1 MKLYSFLYLCCLGR
15 STSAAENGNWRSG
28 DRPKAESPP
37 PQRRSNNRYGNTRNT
52 REDAAPSEERPR
64 LKLQPRTVP
73 FGMFMKFSFL
83 FHFLLKL
90 KCFFCRIQS
99 TN

>member
-1 MKLYSFLYLCCLGR
+1 MKLFFFHLCCSGR

-37 PQRRSNNRYGNTRNT
+37 PQRRSNNRYGNRDSRST

-73 FGMFMKFSFL
+73 FGMFVKFSFL
-83 FHFLLKL
+83 CLFLLK
-90 KCFFCRIQS
+90 
-99 TN
+99 

>member
-1 MKLYSFLYLCCLGR
+1 MFLFHLFRLGR

-37 PQRRSNNRYGNTRNT
+37 PQRRSNNRYGNRNT
-52 REDAAPSEERPR
+52 REDAVPEERPK

-73 FGMFMKFSFL
+73 FGMLINYSNFFL
-83 FHFLLKL
+83 F
-90 KCFFCRIQS
+90 
-99 TN
+99 